1 MSECVILFR
10 NTSNQRVGFVTEN
23 DCENIAVFSD
33 RDEAI
38 KAAFNVP
45 ILQVYP
51 WQLVE
56 LDEI

>member
-10 NTSNQRVGFVTEN
+10 NTMNKRVGFVTED
-23 DCENIAVFSD
+23 DCENIAVFAD
-33 RDEAI
+33 RDQAI

-45 ILQVYP
+45 ILQAYP

>member
-10 NTSNQRVGFVTEN
+10 NTSNKRVGFVTED
-23 DCENIAVFSD
+23 DCESIAVFAD
-33 RDEAI
+33 RDKAI
-38 KAAFNVP
+38 QAAFNVP
-45 ILQVYP
+45 ILQAYP